1 MHEVLPG
8 NYQSWL
14 DVYSRV
20 ALTGKP
26 VSFEHC
32 SSTLGKHFEVHAY
45 SPAPNRFATIFMDV
59 TARKQAQDE
68 LLKHRERL
76 EELVRERTAELEERN
91 RKLAEEIAER
101 KKAEEEKKNIEAQLI
116 QTQKTE
122 ALGRFAG
129 GIAHDLNNVLY
140 PVIINTEILLE
151 DTEPDTAQ
159 YEMLSQILAASH
171 RQRDLIKKILS
182 FSRQGEKNFS
192 RVRVS
197 PLLEETIGF
206 LRSSI
211 PSTIEILSYSEARSD
226 EILGDPGQIQQVIM
240 NLCKN
245 AADALESRRG
255 TIELR
260 LSNVYLDPVHS
271 RRGLPAGNYL
281 RLMVSDNGT
290 GMTREVMGR
299 IFDPFFTTKDM
310 GRGSGLGLS
319 IVQGILKNHK
329 GSITVES
336 EPGKGSTFTID
347 LPLYAGK
354 GRKEGI
360 RTGRARSG
368 DRRPK
373 GQRKRVLL
381 VDDEMLILS
390 GLQRV
395 LSRSGYRVK
404 TAADGR
410 EALEVFT
417 KAPWSFDLVI
427 TDQTMPGIPGTEL
440 LKRIQEVRP
449 DIPVIL
455 CAGMNDIIDE
465 KTMKIVGIRE
475 LLVKPMDMSEL
486 KSAVGRILDS
496 RGGILQEGK

>member
-1 MHEVLPG
+1 
-8 NYQSWL
+8 
-14 DVYSRV
+14 
-20 ALTGKP
+20 
-26 VSFEHC
+26 
-32 SSTLGKHFEVHAY
+32 
-45 SPAPNRFATIFMDV
+45 MDV

-140 PVIINTEILLE
+140 PVIINTEMLLE

-182 FSRQGEKNFS
+182 LAGRAKRLQPSK
-192 RVRVS
+192 VS
-197 PLLEETIGF
+197 PLSEETIGV
-206 LRSSI
+206 LRFFDSE
-211 PSTIEILSYSEARSD
+211 TIEILSYSEARSD
-226 EILGDPGQIQQVIM
+226 EILGDPVQIQQVIM

-465 KTMKIVGIRE
+465 KTMKIAGIRE